1 MSIVLI
7 GIIISQKKRPKYI
20 TSDIIA
26 MSRDR
31 DYHHKL
37 AAQAPPNSELANY
50 HYKLATSLRKSVNFC
65 IKNSKHTYIF

>member
-1 MSIVLI
+1 
-7 GIIISQKKRPKYI
+7 
-20 TSDIIA
+20 